1 MKSSIISE
9 KIPNRSNIVSDISIS
24 QEDRI
29 LFSGII
35 LMESEKR
42 FIGIGTGEFSNQCVQ
57 GEKNETIVML
67 SVSEKGNTVLSYS
80 GCINGKGILG
90 ILNVTTGDY
99 QETIKIVGRISSRRE
114 EKEIIERYRILSG
127 NTVAKKRLKIVN
139 KG

>member
-1 MKSSIISE
+1 MKESIISE
-9 KIPNRSNIVSDISIS
+9 KIPNRSNVVSDISIS

-57 GEKNETIVML
+57 GEKNEPIVML
-67 SVSEKGNTVLSYS
+67 SVSEKGRTVLSYS
-80 GCINGKGILG
+80 GCINGKGIL
-90 ILNVTTGDY
+90 NVTTGDY
-99 QETIKIVGRISSRRE
+99 QETAKIVGRISSRRE
-114 EKEIIERYRILSG
+114 EKEIIEGYRILSG

-139 KG
+139 KR